1 MQYIQY
7 QSEKDLERIIAR
19 PTLDSNDLLPAVQ
32 EIMNKIKTNGDN
44 ALIELTEKF
53 DGTKPRSICIE
64 KDQIEASST
73 VISSELKQAIEL
85 AAANI
90 KKFHSAQNPKT
101 LEVEVTP
108 GVNCSQ
114 KAVAIEKVGLYVPG
128 GTAPLFSSVLM
139 LAIPA
144 VLAGCKEIVLCT
156 PPNRQ
161 GKVPEPML
169 YAAKVAVLKKIYC
182 VGGAQAIAAMT
193 FGTETIPKVDK
204 ILGPGNQYVT
214 AAKQLAFLQGTAID
228 MPAGPSEVLV
238 IADETSNPAFVAAD
252 LLSQAE
258 HGVDS
263 QVILVCTSNSQ
274 IRAINKEIEQQLE
287 ILPRKLIATE
297 ALKNSTTVLV
307 SDLEEAMF
315 ISNSYAPEHLIIASE
330 NFESISPKVTNAGS
344 VFLGNL
350 TPESAGDYASG
361 TNHTLPTNMAARAF
375 SGVNM
380 DTFMKKI
387 TFQQIT
393 EKGVQ
398 NIGEAVFTMA
408 LNEELQAHA
417 NAMLLRLNSIQNPL
431 T

>member
-7 QSEKDLERIIAR
+7 QSTEDLKRIVSR
-19 PTLDSNDLLPAVQ
+19 PTLNSEDLIPAVQ
-32 EIMNKIKTNGDN
+32 NIMTDVQENGDE
-44 ALIELTEKF
+44 ALVRLTEKF
-53 DGTKPRSICIE
+53 DEIKPDNLFVDKQMIDDSETSI
-64 KDQIEASST
+64 SN
-73 VISSELKQAIEL
+73 ELKQAIDL

-90 KKFHSAQNPKT
+90 RKFHKAQMPVELNI
-101 LEVEVTP
+101 EVVA

-114 KAVAIEKVGLYVPG
+114 KAVPIEKVGLYVPG

-139 LAIPA
+139 LAVPA

-161 GKVPEPML
+161 GKIPTPML
-169 YAAKVAVLKKIYC
+169 YAAKAAGLEKIYC

-193 FGTETIPKVDK
+193 FGTESIPKVDK

-214 AAKQLAFLQGTAID
+214 AAKQLAFLQGTSID

-258 HGVDS
+258 HGIDS
-263 QVILVCTSNSQ
+263 QVILVCTSNEK
-274 IRAINKEIEQQLE
+274 IKAINQEIEQQLE

-297 ALKNSTTVLV
+297 ALKNSTAVLV
-307 SDLEEAMF
+307 ANLGEAMEV
-315 ISNSYAPEHLIIASE
+315 SNSYAPEHLIIASE
-330 NFESISPKVTNAGS
+330 NFAKIVDKITNAGS

-380 DTFMKKI
+380 DAFMKKI
-387 TFQQIT
+387 TFQELT
-393 EKGVQ
+393 SEGVR
-398 NIGEAVFTMA
+398 NIGNTVFTMA
-408 LNEELQAHA
+408 MNEELQAHA
-417 NAMLLRLNSIQNPL
+417 NAMLLRLNSIQN
-431 T
+431 